1 MQQSACRNL
10 KATQDV
16 LTLRG
21 RWLSRTPWQ
30 ILSSRLSRAE
40 CPQSPGFI
48 TAQDVCVCPLPPWTP
63 AQPATP
69 RGPRKAGYFHLTGS
83 STNRATSDLFS
94 HLSGFRD
101 GISLSLC
108 VPSGIRNNAVNPFII
123 SIRGQ
128 TLPFPKKIIPEFKNW
143 SPLLFRGSSLGGS
156 LQGHVCRLWNCRAFC
171 DVR

>member
-21 RWLSRTPWQ
+21 RWVSRTPWQ
-30 ILSSRLSRAE
+30 ILSGRLSRAE
-40 CPQSPGFI
+40 RPQSPGFI
-48 TAQDVCVCPLPPWTP
+48 TAQDVCACPLPPWTP

-108 VPSGIRNNAVNPFII
+108 VPSGIRNNAVNPYII
-123 SIRGQ
+123 SSIRGQ

-143 SPLLFRGSSLGGS
+143 SHHLPFRGSSLGGP
-156 LQGHVCRLWNCRAFC
+156 CRVMCVGPGIVQSIL
-171 DVR
+171 